1 MILAAVQRPNTSSLM
16 ATHQNR
22 GHRYKIVL
30 HNELFR
36 IDEVESSFFFLGV
49 NFCLSIRRWRLYIRV
64 SLQVLGMRLLGCRI
78 LSFHQKVFALDV
90 VKQRT
95 LTNAALASISLH
107 TRRCR
112 QNTASSTSLSRWID
126 VLWQWKRLP
135 LLDASF
141 TSWVFLTVRIRR

>member
-22 GHRYKIVL
+22 RYRNKIVL

-36 IDEVESSFFFLGV
+36 IDEVESSLFFLGV
-49 NFCLSIRRWRLYIRV
+49 SFCLSIRRWRLYIRV
-64 SLQVLGMRLLGCRI
+64 SLQVLGTRLGILA

-95 LTNAALASISLH
+95 LTDAALASIGLH

-112 QNTASSTSLSRWID
+112 QNTASSTSLSRRVDI
-126 VLWQWKRLP
+126 LWQ
-135 LLDASF
+135 
-141 TSWVFLTVRIRR
+141 